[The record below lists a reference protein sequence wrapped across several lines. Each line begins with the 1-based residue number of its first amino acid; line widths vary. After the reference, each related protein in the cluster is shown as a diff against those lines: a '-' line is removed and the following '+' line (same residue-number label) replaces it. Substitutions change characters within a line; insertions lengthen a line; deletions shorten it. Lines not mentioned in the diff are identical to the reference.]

1 MEGDKKRRS
10 YDKQF
15 KLDAVRRIVEEGRS
29 VASVA
34 RDLGINENSLH
45 HWKEELLNGG
55 KDAFPG
61 KGKLRPDDEE
71 LRRLERE
78 LEEVKEERDI
88 LKKALGY
95 FSKPRKKG
103 TGL

>member
-1 MEGDKKRRS
+1 MEERRKRKT
-10 YDKQF
+10 YDRQF
-15 KLDAVRRIVEEGRS
+15 KLEAVRLVEEGRS

-45 HWKEELLNGG
+45 HWRKQLSNDG

-61 KGKLRPDDEE
+61 HGKLKADEEE
-71 LRRLERE
+71 LRRLDRE
-78 LEEVKEERDI
+78 LEEVKTERDI

-95 FSKPRKKG
+95 FSNPRKRG